1 MHVAQVMLIELQ
13 DGDDPQSAVDSRLS
27 DFLEG
32 GGSTWFDWF
41 GEGAFGAGLAGRWSG
56 AVIETD
62 WLRYSDNPE
71 LADEVI
77 GKFMSQ
83 RLANLERNQT
93 LMRGVDIQTLAY
105 DERNDG
111 DADMQVYAAYKAC
124 KLLQDYWTE
133 DSGLYDLDGYTADL
147 RYFHERV
154 KENPTQQY
162 LVVVDFH
169 F

>member
-1 MHVAQVMLIELQ
+1 MHVAQIMLIQLSE
-13 DGDDPQSAVDSRLS
+13 GDDPRSAVDARLS

-32 GGSTWFDWF
+32 SGGTWFDWF

-56 AVIETD
+56 QVIETD

-71 LADEVI
+71 LAEQVI
-77 GKFMSQ
+77 DTFMEQ

-93 LMRGVDIQTLAY
+93 LMEGVDVSTVSY
-105 DERNDG
+105 DERG
-111 DADMQVYAAYKAC
+111 DFDMRVYAAYKAC
-124 KLLQDYWTE
+124 KILQDYWTE
-133 DSGLYDLDGYTADL
+133 DSAIYDLDYYSPDL
-147 RYFHERV
+147 RDFRERV
-154 KENPTQQY
+154 KTNPTEQY